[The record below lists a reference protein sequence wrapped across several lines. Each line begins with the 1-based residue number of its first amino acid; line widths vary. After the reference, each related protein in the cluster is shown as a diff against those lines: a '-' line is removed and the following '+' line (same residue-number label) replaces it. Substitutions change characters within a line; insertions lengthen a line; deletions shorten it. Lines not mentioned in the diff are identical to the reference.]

1 MFITKKHIPRRT
13 FLRGV
18 GATVALPFLEGMLP
32 AQTPV
37 RETAAS
43 PDKIRR
49 FVGIWHPH
57 GAAPG
62 YWSPVQ
68 EGRDFEFSFIT
79 KPLEAFRDRVVLIT
93 GLDMPEATATTE
105 EPGGDHA
112 RGAVLL
118 SGARPRR
125 NAVSPYLGVTMD
137 QLIAKKY
144 GRDTILESI
153 QLAVEEDGNYGNC
166 NWGYSCAYTNSIS
179 WTSPVQPLPTEV
191 NPRVAFERLF
201 GDGTNAE
208 ERKLGRK
215 QNASILDSVAQ
226 QISHF
231 KKPLGAVDQSRL
243 DTYLENIREIER
255 RIRIAAERSI
265 QEPSE
270 EIPFG
275 LPENRHLHYRLMYDL
290 LALAFEGDLTRS
302 ATFMLGKDLSG
313 ASFPESG
320 FNGGWHGSSH
330 HGDKPENVASYAK
343 MNRYHVQNLAY
354 FADKLN
360 RIPDGD
366 GGSILDHILIY
377 KGSNMG
383 NSHRHAHVKVPI
395 ILLGGLDGTFKGNRH
410 IVYPDNTERTSNM
423 LLALLH
429 KYGIE
434 DIPKYDVAGREVGT
448 QKSFGSRTKPV
459 AL

>member
-1 MFITKKHIPRRT
+1 MFISKKFIRRRT
-13 FLRGV
+13 FLRGAGV
-18 GATVALPFLEGMLP
+18 TLGLPLLDSMIP
-32 AQTPV
+32 AQTPLGQ
-37 RETAAS
+37 TAAA
-43 PDKIRR
+43 PVRR

-62 YWSPVQ
+62 YWSPLQ
-68 EGRDFEFSFIT
+68 EGPDFEFSFIT
-79 KPLEAFRDRVVLIT
+79 KPLEPFRNRLTLIS
-93 GLDMPEATATTE
+93 GMDMPEAMATTE

-125 NAVSPYLGVTMD
+125 NAVSPYLGVTID

-144 GRDTILESI
+144 GQDTILESI
-153 QLAVEEDGNYGNC
+153 QLGVEEDGNFGNC
-166 NWGYSCAYTNSIS
+166 NWGYSCAYTNSVSWIS
-179 WTSPVQPLPTEV
+179 PTQPLPTEV

-201 GDGTNAE
+201 GDGGSPE
-208 ERKLGRK
+208 ERRTGRK
-215 QNASILDSVAQ
+215 QSASILDSVTQEIAF
-226 QISHF
+226 F
-231 KKPLGAVDQSRL
+231 KKPLGAGDRSRL

-255 RIRIAAERSI
+255 RIKIAMEATVK
-265 QEPSE
+265 EPSE

-275 LPENRHLHYRLMYDL
+275 LPENKHVHYRLMYDL

-302 ATFMLGKDLSG
+302 ATYMLGKDLSG

-330 HGDKPENVASYAK
+330 HGDKPDNVANYAK

-354 FADKLN
+354 FADKLSK
-360 RIPDGD
+360 IPDGD
-366 GGSILDHILIY
+366 GGSVLDHILIY

-395 ILLGGLDGTFKGNRH
+395 ILLGGIDGKFQGNRH
-410 IVYPDNTERTSNM
+410 IVFPDNTERHSNM
-423 LLALLH
+423 LLSVLH

-434 DIPKYDVAGREVGT
+434 KVPAFDASGRRTGEIA
-448 QKSFGSRTKPV
+448 SFGSSTKPIP
-459 AL
+459 L

>member
-1 MFITKKHIPRRT
+1 MFITKKHIARRT

-18 GATVALPFLEGMLP
+18 GVTLALPLLDSMVP
-32 AQTPV
+32 AQTPL
-37 RETAAS
+37 RKTAAS
-43 PDKIRR
+43 PVRR

-62 YWSPVQ
+62 YWSPLQ
-68 EGRDFEFSFIT
+68 EGADFEFSFIT
-79 KPLEAFRDRVVLIT
+79 KPLEPFRNRVVLIS
-93 GLDMPEATATTE
+93 GLDMTDAMATTE

-118 SGARPRR
+118 SGTRPRR
-125 NAVSPYLGVTMD
+125 NAVSPYLGVTVD

-144 GRDTILESI
+144 GQDTILSSI
-153 QLAVEEDGNYGNC
+153 QLGVEDVGNFGNC

-179 WTSPVQPLPTEV
+179 WTSPTQPLPTEV

-201 GDGTNAE
+201 GDGASPE
-208 ERKLGRK
+208 ERRLGRK
-215 QNASILDSVAQ
+215 QSASILDSVMQEIAF
-226 QISHF
+226 F
-231 KKPLGAVDQSRL
+231 KKPLGASDRSRL

-255 RIRIAAERSI
+255 RINIAMETTVK
-265 QEPSE
+265 EPSE

-275 LPENRHLHYRLMYDL
+275 LPENRHVHYRLMYDL
-290 LALAFEGDLTRS
+290 LALAFQGDLTRS
-302 ATFMLGKDLSG
+302 ATYMLGKDLSG

-320 FNGGWHGSSH
+320 FNGPWHGSSH

-360 RIPDGD
+360 KTPDGD
-366 GGSILDHILIY
+366 GTLLDHILIY

-395 ILLGGLDGTFKGNRH
+395 ILLGGLDGNFKGNRH

-423 LLALLH
+423 LLSILH

-434 DIPKYDVAGREVGT
+434 RE
-448 QKSFGSRTKPV
+448 SFGSSTKPIP
-459 AL
+459 L